1 MNKVH
6 MQAYGTHTE
15 PYSCFKLNEFFKYLL
30 PRAHLLRK
38 ETKQKKNNRDR
49 CKLQK
54 IKKNTCTIHFP
65 LLATHT

>member
-1 MNKVH
+1 

-38 ETKQKKNNRDR
+38 ETKQKKQQRQMQAAED
-49 CKLQK
+49 
-54 IKKNTCTIHFP
+54 
-65 LLATHT
+65 